1 MIKVCYSELDGPKGL
16 SLRLEAA
23 GHAGYAPAGQD
34 IVCAGAS
41 TLMQALVYLLAGEE
55 SARSDAWDEP
65 EGPRLAVAAQ
75 APVAPWVQGAFE
87 LAKAGFTLLAERYP
101 DNLRFADVSRS
112 GQQSMMDLQLFA
124 EGEAA
129 PALSPEQSRQ
139 AVAAGTLKPE
149 APAAQPEAPRQT
161 PAEPEPQPEEEP
173 DASSEE
179 ADSSIESGD
188 ASASSSE
195 AAASSKPAAHSTASS
210 HAASSKPAAHSAA
223 SSHAASS
230 SHSAASSHAASSH
243 AASSHAASSSTSASS
258 GSSHTTETTD
268 AKINAYVRRLRNL
281 QKRSSKKLYQTA
293 SSAYS
298 EYMEHPVE
306 ERNLALKVSIVL
318 GKTMELTKLQN
329 ECDKEFK
336 EIVTELRQYL
346 RENGYDQ
353 SIADA
358 AEKEYKEEKDAMIK
372 ELTNVTYSQVTGKGE
387 GAKWLQEHA
396 DMGQ

>member
-1 MIKVCYSELDGPKGL
+1 
-16 SLRLEAA
+16 
-23 GHAGYAPAGQD
+23 
-34 IVCAGAS
+34 
-41 TLMQALVYLLAGEE
+41 MQKHTKQLIA
-55 SARSDAWDEP
+55 
-65 EGPRLAVAAQ
+65 AVALLLIAAVPLALHIANADSTDEVTASVAASSSEAQ
-75 APVAPWVQGAFE
+75 A
-87 LAKAGFTLLAERYP
+87 
-101 DNLRFADVSRS
+101 
-112 GQQSMMDLQLFA
+112 
-124 EGEAA
+124 
-129 PALSPEQSRQ
+129 
-139 AVAAGTLKPE
+139 E
-149 APAAQPEAPRQT
+149 APVSSAASAADST
-161 PAEPEPQPEEEP
+161 SEPEPQPEEEP

-179 ADSSIESGD
+179 ADSSAESGD

-195 AAASSKPAAHSTASS
+195 AAASSKPAAHSASSS

-223 SSHAASS
+223 SSHASSS
-230 SHSAASSHAASSH
+230 SHSAASSHAASSS
-243 AASSHAASSSTSASS
+243 ASASS

-318 GKTMELTKLQN
+318 GKTMELTKLQS

-336 EIVTELRQYL
+336 EIVTELRHYL

-387 GAKWLQEHA
+387 GGKWLQEHA

>member
-1 MIKVCYSELDGPKGL
+1 
-16 SLRLEAA
+16 
-23 GHAGYAPAGQD
+23 
-34 IVCAGAS
+34 
-41 TLMQALVYLLAGEE
+41 MQKHTKQLIA
-55 SARSDAWDEP
+55 
-65 EGPRLAVAAQ
+65 AVALLLIAAVPLALHIANADSTDETVASAAASSSEAQ
-75 APVAPWVQGAFE
+75 A
-87 LAKAGFTLLAERYP
+87 
-101 DNLRFADVSRS
+101 
-112 GQQSMMDLQLFA
+112 
-124 EGEAA
+124 
-129 PALSPEQSRQ
+129 
-139 AVAAGTLKPE
+139 E
-149 APAAQPEAPRQT
+149 APVSSSAASAADST
-161 PAEPEPQPEEEP
+161 SEPEPQPEEEP

-179 ADSSIESGD
+179 ADSSAESGD

-195 AAASSKPAAHSTASS
+195 AAASSKPASS

-223 SSHAASS
+223 SSHAVSS
-230 SHSAASSHAASSH
+230 SHS

-268 AKINAYVRRLRNL
+268 AKVNAYVRRLRNL

-306 ERNLALKVSIVL
+306 ERNLTLKVSIVL
-318 GKTMELTKLQN
+318 GKTMELTKLQS
-329 ECDKEFK
+329 ECDKEFQ

-387 GAKWLQEHA
+387 GGKWLQEHA

>member
-1 MIKVCYSELDGPKGL
+1 
-16 SLRLEAA
+16 
-23 GHAGYAPAGQD
+23 
-34 IVCAGAS
+34 
-41 TLMQALVYLLAGEE
+41 MQKHTKQLIA
-55 SARSDAWDEP
+55 
-65 EGPRLAVAAQ
+65 AVALLLIA
-75 APVAPWVQGAFE
+75 AVP
-87 LAKAGFTLLAERYP
+87 LALHIA
-101 DNLRFADVSRS
+101 NADPT
-112 GQQSMMDLQLFA
+112 D
-124 EGEAA
+124 E
-129 PALSPEQSRQ
+129 
-139 AVAAGTLKPE
+139 AVAS
-149 APAAQPEAPRQT
+149 AAVSSSEEQAEVPVSSAASAADSTR
-161 PAEPEPQPEEEP
+161 EPEPQPEEEP

-179 ADSSIESGD
+179 ADSSAESGD

-195 AAASSKPAAHSTASS
+195 AAASSKPAAHSAASS

-230 SHSAASSHAASSH
+230 SHSAASSHAASS
-243 AASSHAASSSTSASS
+243 SSSSSTSALS

-268 AKINAYVRRLRNL
+268 AKVNAYVRRLRNL

-318 GKTMELTKLQN
+318 GKTMELTKLQS
-329 ECDKEFK
+329 ECDKEFQ

-387 GAKWLQEHA
+387 GGKWLQEHA

>member
-1 MIKVCYSELDGPKGL
+1 
-16 SLRLEAA
+16 
-23 GHAGYAPAGQD
+23 
-34 IVCAGAS
+34 
-41 TLMQALVYLLAGEE
+41 MQKHTKQLIA
-55 SARSDAWDEP
+55 
-65 EGPRLAVAAQ
+65 AVALLLIAAVQLALHIANADSTDETVASAAASSSEEQ
-75 APVAPWVQGAFE
+75 AEVPASSA
-87 LAKAGFTLLAERYP
+87 ASA
-101 DNLRFADVSRS
+101 ADSTS
-112 GQQSMMDLQLFA
+112 
-124 EGEAA
+124 
-129 PALSPEQSRQ
+129 
-139 AVAAGTLKPE
+139 
-149 APAAQPEAPRQT
+149 
-161 PAEPEPQPEEEP
+161 EPEPQPGEEL

-179 ADSSIESGD
+179 ADSSVESGD

-195 AAASSKPAAHSTASS
+195 AAASSAASS

-230 SHSAASSHAASSH
+230 SHSAASSHAASS
-243 AASSHAASSSTSASS
+243 SSSSSTSASS

-268 AKINAYVRRLRNL
+268 AKVNAYVRRLRNL

-318 GKTMELTKLQN
+318 GKTMELTKLQS

-387 GAKWLQEHA
+387 GGKWLQEHA

>member
-1 MIKVCYSELDGPKGL
+1 
-16 SLRLEAA
+16 
-23 GHAGYAPAGQD
+23 
-34 IVCAGAS
+34 
-41 TLMQALVYLLAGEE
+41 MQKHTKQLIA
-55 SARSDAWDEP
+55 
-65 EGPRLAVAAQ
+65 AVALLLIAAVPLGLHIANADSTDKTVASAAASSSEEQ
-75 APVAPWVQGAFE
+75 AEVPASSSA
-87 LAKAGFTLLAERYP
+87 ASA
-101 DNLRFADVSRS
+101 ADSTS
-112 GQQSMMDLQLFA
+112 
-124 EGEAA
+124 
-129 PALSPEQSRQ
+129 
-139 AVAAGTLKPE
+139 
-149 APAAQPEAPRQT
+149 
-161 PAEPEPQPEEEP
+161 EPEPQPEEEP

-179 ADSSIESGD
+179 ADSSAESGD

-195 AAASSKPAAHSTASS
+195 AAASSKPAAHSAASS

-230 SHSAASSHAASSH
+230 SHSAASSHAVSSSH
-243 AASSHAASSSTSASS
+243 SASSSTSASS

-268 AKINAYVRRLRNL
+268 AKVNAYVRRLRNL

-318 GKTMELTKLQN
+318 GKTMELTKLQS

-387 GAKWLQEHA
+387 GGKWLEEHA

>member
-1 MIKVCYSELDGPKGL
+1 MQKHTKQLIAAVALLLVAAVPLGL
-16 SLRLEAA
+16 HIANADPTDEVTASAAA
-23 GHAGYAPAGQD
+23 G
-34 IVCAGAS
+34 S
-41 TLMQALVYLLAGEE
+41 SE
-55 SARSDAWDEP
+55 
-65 EGPRLAVAAQ
+65 AQ
-75 APVAPWVQGAFE
+75 A
-87 LAKAGFTLLAERYP
+87 
-101 DNLRFADVSRS
+101 
-112 GQQSMMDLQLFA
+112 
-124 EGEAA
+124 
-129 PALSPEQSRQ
+129 
-139 AVAAGTLKPE
+139 E
-149 APAAQPEAPRQT
+149 APVSSSAASAADST
-161 PAEPEPQPEEEP
+161 SEPEPQPEEEP

-179 ADSSIESGD
+179 ADSSAESGD

-195 AAASSKPAAHSTASS
+195 ATASSAASS
-210 HAASSKPAAHSAA
+210 HAVSSKPAAHSAA

-230 SHSAASSHAASSH
+230 SHSAGSSHAS
-243 AASSHAASSSTSASS
+243 SSSTSASS

-268 AKINAYVRRLRNL
+268 ARINAYVWRLRNL

-318 GKTMELTKLQN
+318 GKTMELTKLQS

-336 EIVTELRQYL
+336 EIVTELRHYL

-387 GAKWLQEHA
+387 GGKWLQEHA

>member
-1 MIKVCYSELDGPKGL
+1 
-16 SLRLEAA
+16 
-23 GHAGYAPAGQD
+23 
-34 IVCAGAS
+34 
-41 TLMQALVYLLAGEE
+41 MQKHTKQLIA
-55 SARSDAWDEP
+55 
-65 EGPRLAVAAQ
+65 AVALLLIAAVPLALHIANADPTDKAVASAAASSSEEQ
-75 APVAPWVQGAFE
+75 AEAPVSSSTASA
-87 LAKAGFTLLAERYP
+87 
-101 DNLRFADVSRS
+101 ADSTS
-112 GQQSMMDLQLFA
+112 
-124 EGEAA
+124 
-129 PALSPEQSRQ
+129 
-139 AVAAGTLKPE
+139 
-149 APAAQPEAPRQT
+149 
-161 PAEPEPQPEEEP
+161 EPEPQPEEEP

-179 ADSSIESGD
+179 ADSSAESGD

-195 AAASSKPAAHSTASS
+195 AAASSATSG

-230 SHSAASSHAASSH
+230 SHSAASSHASSSH

-268 AKINAYVRRLRNL
+268 AKVNAYVRRLRNL

-318 GKTMELTKLQN
+318 GKTMELTKLQS

-336 EIVTELRQYL
+336 EIVTELRHYL

-387 GAKWLQEHA
+387 GGKWLQEHA

>member
-1 MIKVCYSELDGPKGL
+1 MQKNTKQLI
-16 SLRLEAA
+16 AA
-23 GHAGYAPAGQD
+23 
-34 IVCAGAS
+34 
-41 TLMQALVYLLAGEE
+41 LALLL
-55 SARSDAWDEP
+55 
-65 EGPRLAVAAQ
+65 VAAVPLGLHIANADPTDEAVTSAAASSSEEQ
-75 APVAPWVQGAFE
+75 AEVPV
-87 LAKAGFTLLAERYP
+87 
-101 DNLRFADVSRS
+101 SS
-112 GQQSMMDLQLFA
+112 
-124 EGEAA
+124 AA
-129 PALSPEQSRQ
+129 S
-139 AVAAGTLKPE
+139 AA
-149 APAAQPEAPRQT
+149 ASASV
-161 PAEPEPQPEEEP
+161 PEPQPEEEP

-179 ADSSIESGD
+179 VDSSVESGD

-195 AAASSKPAAHSTASS
+195 AAASSAASSYAASSKPTAHSAASSAASS

-223 SSHAASS
+223 SSHASSS
-230 SHSAASSHAASSH
+230 SHA

-258 GSSHTTETTD
+258 GSSHTTETAD
-268 AKINAYVRRLRNL
+268 AKINAYVWQLRNL

-318 GKTMELTKLQN
+318 GKTMELTKLQS
-329 ECDKEFK
+329 ECDKEFQ

>member
-1 MIKVCYSELDGPKGL
+1 MQKNTKQLIAALALLLIAAVPLGMHIANADSTDETVASAAASSSEAQA
-16 SLRLEAA
+16 EAPVSSSA
-23 GHAGYAPAGQD
+23 ASAA
-34 IVCAGAS
+34 AS
-41 TLMQALVYLLAGEE
+41 TSV
-55 SARSDAWDEP
+55 
-65 EGPRLAVAAQ
+65 
-75 APVAPWVQGAFE
+75 
-87 LAKAGFTLLAERYP
+87 
-101 DNLRFADVSRS
+101 
-112 GQQSMMDLQLFA
+112 
-124 EGEAA
+124 
-129 PALSPEQSRQ
+129 
-139 AVAAGTLKPE
+139 
-149 APAAQPEAPRQT
+149 
-161 PAEPEPQPEEEP
+161 PEPQPEEEP

-179 ADSSIESGD
+179 ADSSAESGD
-188 ASASSSE
+188 ASAFTSE
-195 AAASSKPAAHSTASS
+195 AAASSAASS

-230 SHSAASSHAASSH
+230 SHSAASSHAASS
-243 AASSHAASSSTSASS
+243 SSSSSTSASS
-258 GSSHTTETTD
+258 GSAHTTETTD
-268 AKINAYVRRLRNL
+268 AKVNAYVRRLQNL

-293 SSAYS
+293 SSARS

-318 GKTMELTKLQN
+318 GKTMELTKLQS
-329 ECDKEFK
+329 ECDKEFQ

>member
-1 MIKVCYSELDGPKGL
+1 
-16 SLRLEAA
+16 
-23 GHAGYAPAGQD
+23 
-34 IVCAGAS
+34 
-41 TLMQALVYLLAGEE
+41 MQKHTKQLIA
-55 SARSDAWDEP
+55 
-65 EGPRLAVAAQ
+65 AVALLLVAAVPLALHIANADSTDETVASAAASSSEAQ
-75 APVAPWVQGAFE
+75 AEVPV
-87 LAKAGFTLLAERYP
+87 
-101 DNLRFADVSRS
+101 SS
-112 GQQSMMDLQLFA
+112 S
-124 EGEAA
+124 AA
-129 PALSPEQSRQ
+129 SATDSTS
-139 AVAAGTLKPE
+139 
-149 APAAQPEAPRQT
+149 
-161 PAEPEPQPEEEP
+161 EPEPQPEEEP

-179 ADSSIESGD
+179 ADSSAESGD

-195 AAASSKPAAHSTASS
+195 AAASSKPAAHSAASS
-210 HAASSKPAAHSAA
+210 HAASSKSAAHSAA
-223 SSHAASS
+223 SSHASSS
-230 SHSAASSHAASSH
+230 SHA
-243 AASSHAASSSTSASS
+243 AASSHAASSSSSTSASTSS

-318 GKTMELTKLQN
+318 GKTMELTKLQS

-358 AEKEYKEEKDAMIK
+358 AEKEYKEEKDALIK

-387 GAKWLQEHA
+387 GGKWLQEHA

>member
-1 MIKVCYSELDGPKGL
+1 
-16 SLRLEAA
+16 
-23 GHAGYAPAGQD
+23 
-34 IVCAGAS
+34 
-41 TLMQALVYLLAGEE
+41 MQKHTKQLIA
-55 SARSDAWDEP
+55 
-65 EGPRLAVAAQ
+65 AVALLLIAAVPLALHIANADSTDETVASAAASSSEEQ
-75 APVAPWVQGAFE
+75 AEAPVSSSAAS
-87 LAKAGFTLLAERYP
+87 A
-101 DNLRFADVSRS
+101 ADSIS
-112 GQQSMMDLQLFA
+112 
-124 EGEAA
+124 
-129 PALSPEQSRQ
+129 
-139 AVAAGTLKPE
+139 
-149 APAAQPEAPRQT
+149 
-161 PAEPEPQPEEEP
+161 EPEPQPEEEP

-179 ADSSIESGD
+179 ADSSAESGD

-195 AAASSKPAAHSTASS
+195 AAASSAASS

-230 SHSAASSHAASSH
+230 SHSAASSHAASS
-243 AASSHAASSSTSASS
+243 SSSSSTSASS

-268 AKINAYVRRLRNL
+268 AKVNAYVRRLRNL

-318 GKTMELTKLQN
+318 GKTMELTKLQS
-329 ECDKEFK
+329 ECDKEFQ
-336 EIVTELRQYL
+336 EIVTELRHYL

-387 GAKWLQEHA
+387 GGKWLQEHA

>member
-1 MIKVCYSELDGPKGL
+1 
-16 SLRLEAA
+16 
-23 GHAGYAPAGQD
+23 
-34 IVCAGAS
+34 
-41 TLMQALVYLLAGEE
+41 MQKHTKQLIA
-55 SARSDAWDEP
+55 
-65 EGPRLAVAAQ
+65 AVALLLIAAVPLAQHIANADSTDETVASAAASSSEAQ
-75 APVAPWVQGAFE
+75 A
-87 LAKAGFTLLAERYP
+87 
-101 DNLRFADVSRS
+101 
-112 GQQSMMDLQLFA
+112 
-124 EGEAA
+124 
-129 PALSPEQSRQ
+129 
-139 AVAAGTLKPE
+139 E
-149 APAAQPEAPRQT
+149 APVSSSAASAADST
-161 PAEPEPQPEEEP
+161 SEPEPQPEEEP

-179 ADSSIESGD
+179 ADSSAESGD

-195 AAASSKPAAHSTASS
+195 AAASSKPVAHSAASS

-230 SHSAASSHAASSH
+230 SHSAASSHAASS
-243 AASSHAASSSTSASS
+243 SSSSSTSASS

-268 AKINAYVRRLRNL
+268 AKVNAYVRRLRNL

-318 GKTMELTKLQN
+318 GKTMELTKLQS

-387 GAKWLQEHA
+387 GGKWLQEHA

>member
-1 MIKVCYSELDGPKGL
+1 MQKHTKQLIAAVALLLVAAVPLALHIANADSTDETVA
-16 SLRLEAA
+16 SAAASSLEAQA
-23 GHAGYAPAGQD
+23 E
-34 IVCAGAS
+34 VSAS
-41 TLMQALVYLLAGEE
+41 
-55 SARSDAWDEP
+55 SAAS
-65 EGPRLAVAAQ
+65 AADS
-75 APVAPWVQGAFE
+75 
-87 LAKAGFTLLAERYP
+87 T
-101 DNLRFADVSRS
+101 S
-112 GQQSMMDLQLFA
+112 
-124 EGEAA
+124 
-129 PALSPEQSRQ
+129 
-139 AVAAGTLKPE
+139 
-149 APAAQPEAPRQT
+149 
-161 PAEPEPQPEEEP
+161 EPEPQPEEEP

-179 ADSSIESGD
+179 ADSSAESGD
-188 ASASSSE
+188 ASAFTSE
-195 AAASSKPAAHSTASS
+195 AAASSAASS
-210 HAASSKPAAHSAA
+210 HAASSKSAAHSAA
-223 SSHAASS
+223 SSHASSS
-230 SHSAASSHAASSH
+230 SHSAS
-243 AASSHAASSSTSASS
+243 SSHAASSSSSTSASTSS

-298 EYMEHPVE
+298 EYMEYPVE

-318 GKTMELTKLQN
+318 GKTMELTKLQS

-358 AEKEYKEEKDAMIK
+358 AEKEYKEEKDALIK

-387 GAKWLQEHA
+387 GGKWLQEHA

>member
-1 MIKVCYSELDGPKGL
+1 
-16 SLRLEAA
+16 
-23 GHAGYAPAGQD
+23 
-34 IVCAGAS
+34 
-41 TLMQALVYLLAGEE
+41 MQKHTKQLIA
-55 SARSDAWDEP
+55 
-65 EGPRLAVAAQ
+65 AVALLLIAAVPLGLHIANADSTDKTVASAAASSSEEQ
-75 APVAPWVQGAFE
+75 AEVPASSSA
-87 LAKAGFTLLAERYP
+87 ASA
-101 DNLRFADVSRS
+101 ADSTR
-112 GQQSMMDLQLFA
+112 
-124 EGEAA
+124 
-129 PALSPEQSRQ
+129 
-139 AVAAGTLKPE
+139 
-149 APAAQPEAPRQT
+149 
-161 PAEPEPQPEEEP
+161 EPEPQPEEEP

-179 ADSSIESGD
+179 VDSSAESGD

-195 AAASSKPAAHSTASS
+195 AAASSKPAAHSAASS

-230 SHSAASSHAASSH
+230 SHSAASSHAASS
-243 AASSHAASSSTSASS
+243 SHSASSSTSASS

-268 AKINAYVRRLRNL
+268 AKVNAYVRRLRNL

-318 GKTMELTKLQN
+318 GKTMELTKLQS

-387 GAKWLQEHA
+387 GGKWLQEHA

>member
-1 MIKVCYSELDGPKGL
+1 
-16 SLRLEAA
+16 
-23 GHAGYAPAGQD
+23 
-34 IVCAGAS
+34 
-41 TLMQALVYLLAGEE
+41 MQKHTKQLIA
-55 SARSDAWDEP
+55 
-65 EGPRLAVAAQ
+65 AVALLLIAAVPLALHIANADPTDEVTASAAASSSEEQ
-75 APVAPWVQGAFE
+75 AEVPVSSTSSA
-87 LAKAGFTLLAERYP
+87 
-101 DNLRFADVSRS
+101 ADSAS
-112 GQQSMMDLQLFA
+112 
-124 EGEAA
+124 
-129 PALSPEQSRQ
+129 
-139 AVAAGTLKPE
+139 
-149 APAAQPEAPRQT
+149 
-161 PAEPEPQPEEEP
+161 EPEPQPEEEP

-179 ADSSIESGD
+179 ADSSVESGD
-188 ASASSSE
+188 ASVFTSE
-195 AAASSKPAAHSTASS
+195 A
-210 HAASSKPAAHSAA
+210 AASSKPAAHSAA

-230 SHSAASSHAASSH
+230 KSAAHSAASSHAASSSH
-243 AASSHAASSSTSASS
+243 SAASSHAASSSTSASS

-318 GKTMELTKLQN
+318 GKTMELTKLQS

-336 EIVTELRQYL
+336 EIVTELRHYL

-387 GAKWLQEHA
+387 GGKWLEEHA

>member
-1 MIKVCYSELDGPKGL
+1 MACECKLVTGLTVGGEHQGTVGTKIGDPAVPKL
-16 SLRLEAA
+16 IQVFRCFTA
-23 GHAGYAPAGQD
+23 GKQ
-34 IVCAGAS
+34 IV
-41 TLMQALVYLLAGEE
+41 MH
-55 SARSDAWDEP
+55 
-65 EGPRLAVAAQ
+65 
-75 APVAPWVQGAFE
+75 
-87 LAKAGFTLLAERYP
+87 
-101 DNLRFADVSRS
+101 
-112 GQQSMMDLQLFA
+112 
-124 EGEAA
+124 
-129 PALSPEQSRQ
+129 
-139 AVAAGTLKPE
+139 
-149 APAAQPEAPRQT
+149 
-161 PAEPEPQPEEEP
+161 
-173 DASSEE
+173 
-179 ADSSIESGD
+179 
-188 ASASSSE
+188 SASV
-195 AAASSKPAAHSTASS
+195 
-210 HAASSKPAAHSAA
+210 
-223 SSHAASS
+223 
-230 SHSAASSHAASSH
+230 
-243 AASSHAASSSTSASS
+243 SS

-268 AKINAYVRRLRNL
+268 AKVNAYVRRLRNL

-318 GKTMELTKLQN
+318 GKTMELTKLQS

-387 GAKWLQEHA
+387 GGKWLQEHA

>member
-1 MIKVCYSELDGPKGL
+1 
-16 SLRLEAA
+16 
-23 GHAGYAPAGQD
+23 
-34 IVCAGAS
+34 
-41 TLMQALVYLLAGEE
+41 MQKHTKQLIA
-55 SARSDAWDEP
+55 
-65 EGPRLAVAAQ
+65 AVALLLVAAVPLGLHIANADSTDEAVASAAASSSEAQ
-75 APVAPWVQGAFE
+75 A
-87 LAKAGFTLLAERYP
+87 
-101 DNLRFADVSRS
+101 
-112 GQQSMMDLQLFA
+112 
-124 EGEAA
+124 
-129 PALSPEQSRQ
+129 
-139 AVAAGTLKPE
+139 E
-149 APAAQPEAPRQT
+149 APVSSSAASAADSTR
-161 PAEPEPQPEEEP
+161 EPEPQPEEEP

-179 ADSSIESGD
+179 ADSSAESGD
-188 ASASSSE
+188 ASAPSSE
-195 AAASSKPAAHSTASS
+195 AAASSAASS

-230 SHSAASSHAASSH
+230 SHSAASSHAASS
-243 AASSHAASSSTSASS
+243 SHSASSSTSASS

-268 AKINAYVRRLRNL
+268 AKVNAYVRRLRNL

-318 GKTMELTKLQN
+318 GKTMELTKLQS

-387 GAKWLQEHA
+387 GGKWLQEHA
-396 DMGQ
+396 EMGQ

>member
-1 MIKVCYSELDGPKGL
+1 
-16 SLRLEAA
+16 
-23 GHAGYAPAGQD
+23 
-34 IVCAGAS
+34 
-41 TLMQALVYLLAGEE
+41 MQKHTKQLIA
-55 SARSDAWDEP
+55 
-65 EGPRLAVAAQ
+65 AVALLFIAAVPLALHIANADSTDETVASAAASSSEAQ
-75 APVAPWVQGAFE
+75 A
-87 LAKAGFTLLAERYP
+87 
-101 DNLRFADVSRS
+101 
-112 GQQSMMDLQLFA
+112 
-124 EGEAA
+124 
-129 PALSPEQSRQ
+129 
-139 AVAAGTLKPE
+139 E
-149 APAAQPEAPRQT
+149 APVSSSAASAADST
-161 PAEPEPQPEEEP
+161 SEPEPQPEEEP

-179 ADSSIESGD
+179 ADSSVESGD

-195 AAASSKPAAHSTASS
+195 AAASSKPASS

-230 SHSAASSHAASSH
+230 SHSAASSHAASS
-243 AASSHAASSSTSASS
+243 SSSSSTSASS

-268 AKINAYVRRLRNL
+268 AKVNAYVRRLRNL

-318 GKTMELTKLQN
+318 GKTMELTKLQS

-387 GAKWLQEHA
+387 GGKWLQEHA

>member
-1 MIKVCYSELDGPKGL
+1 
-16 SLRLEAA
+16 
-23 GHAGYAPAGQD
+23 
-34 IVCAGAS
+34 
-41 TLMQALVYLLAGEE
+41 MQKHTKQLIA
-55 SARSDAWDEP
+55 
-65 EGPRLAVAAQ
+65 AVALLLIAAVPLALHIANADSTDETVASAAASSSEAQ
-75 APVAPWVQGAFE
+75 AEVPVSSSAAS
-87 LAKAGFTLLAERYP
+87 A
-101 DNLRFADVSRS
+101 ADSTS
-112 GQQSMMDLQLFA
+112 
-124 EGEAA
+124 
-129 PALSPEQSRQ
+129 
-139 AVAAGTLKPE
+139 
-149 APAAQPEAPRQT
+149 
-161 PAEPEPQPEEEP
+161 EPEPQPEEEP

-179 ADSSIESGD
+179 ADSSVESGD

-195 AAASSKPAAHSTASS
+195 AAASSKPAAHSAASS
-210 HAASSKPAAHSAA
+210 HAASSKPAAHSAS

-230 SHSAASSHAASSH
+230 SHSAASSH
-243 AASSHAASSSTSASS
+243 ASSHAASSSTSASS

-268 AKINAYVRRLRNL
+268 AKVNAYVRRLRNL

-318 GKTMELTKLQN
+318 GKTMELTKLQS

-387 GAKWLQEHA
+387 GGKWLQEHA

>member
-1 MIKVCYSELDGPKGL
+1 
-16 SLRLEAA
+16 
-23 GHAGYAPAGQD
+23 
-34 IVCAGAS
+34 
-41 TLMQALVYLLAGEE
+41 MQKHTKQLIA
-55 SARSDAWDEP
+55 
-65 EGPRLAVAAQ
+65 AVALLLIAAVPLGLHIANADSTDEVVASAAASSSEEQ
-75 APVAPWVQGAFE
+75 AEAPV
-87 LAKAGFTLLAERYP
+87 
-101 DNLRFADVSRS
+101 SS
-112 GQQSMMDLQLFA
+112 S
-124 EGEAA
+124 AA
-129 PALSPEQSRQ
+129 S
-139 AVAAGTLKPE
+139 AA
-149 APAAQPEAPRQT
+149 ASASV
-161 PAEPEPQPEEEP
+161 PEPQPEEEP

-179 ADSSIESGD
+179 ADSSAESGD
-188 ASASSSE
+188 ASESSSE
-195 AAASSKPAAHSTASS
+195 TVASSAASS
-210 HAASSKPAAHSAA
+210 HAASSKPA
-223 SSHAASS
+223 
-230 SHSAASSHAASSH
+230 HSAASSHAASSH
-243 AASSHAASSSTSASS
+243 AASSSHAAASSHAASSSTLASTSS

-268 AKINAYVRRLRNL
+268 AKVNAYVRRLRNL

-318 GKTMELTKLQN
+318 GKTLQLTKLQN

-387 GAKWLQEHA
+387 GAKWLEEHA

>member
-1 MIKVCYSELDGPKGL
+1 
-16 SLRLEAA
+16 
-23 GHAGYAPAGQD
+23 
-34 IVCAGAS
+34 
-41 TLMQALVYLLAGEE
+41 MQKHTKQLIA
-55 SARSDAWDEP
+55 
-65 EGPRLAVAAQ
+65 AVALLLIAAVPLALHIANADSTDKTVASAAASSSEEQ
-75 APVAPWVQGAFE
+75 AEVPASSSA
-87 LAKAGFTLLAERYP
+87 ASA
-101 DNLRFADVSRS
+101 ADSTS
-112 GQQSMMDLQLFA
+112 
-124 EGEAA
+124 
-129 PALSPEQSRQ
+129 
-139 AVAAGTLKPE
+139 
-149 APAAQPEAPRQT
+149 
-161 PAEPEPQPEEEP
+161 EPEPQPEEEP

-179 ADSSIESGD
+179 ADSSVESGD

-195 AAASSKPAAHSTASS
+195 AT
-210 HAASSKPAAHSAA
+210 ASSKPAAHSAA

-230 SHSAASSHAASSH
+230 KPAAHSVASSNAASSSHSAASSH

-268 AKINAYVRRLRNL
+268 AKVNAYVRRLRNL

-318 GKTMELTKLQN
+318 GKTMELTKLQS

-387 GAKWLQEHA
+387 GGKWLQEHA

>member
-1 MIKVCYSELDGPKGL
+1 
-16 SLRLEAA
+16 
-23 GHAGYAPAGQD
+23 
-34 IVCAGAS
+34 
-41 TLMQALVYLLAGEE
+41 MQKHTKQFIA
-55 SARSDAWDEP
+55 
-65 EGPRLAVAAQ
+65 AVALLLIAAVPLALHITNADSTDEVVASAAVSSSEEQ
-75 APVAPWVQGAFE
+75 AEVPVSSAAS
-87 LAKAGFTLLAERYP
+87 A
-101 DNLRFADVSRS
+101 ADSTS
-112 GQQSMMDLQLFA
+112 
-124 EGEAA
+124 
-129 PALSPEQSRQ
+129 
-139 AVAAGTLKPE
+139 
-149 APAAQPEAPRQT
+149 
-161 PAEPEPQPEEEP
+161 EPEPQPEEEP

-179 ADSSIESGD
+179 ADSSAESGD

-195 AAASSKPAAHSTASS
+195 ATASSAASS
-210 HAASSKPAAHSAA
+210 HAASSKSAAHSAA
-223 SSHAASS
+223 SSHASSS
-230 SHSAASSHAASSH
+230 SHSAASP
-243 AASSHAASSSTSASS
+243 HAASSSSSHSASVSS

-318 GKTMELTKLQN
+318 GKTMELTKLQS

-336 EIVTELRQYL
+336 EIVTELRHYL

-387 GAKWLQEHA
+387 GGKWLQEHA

>member
-1 MIKVCYSELDGPKGL
+1 
-16 SLRLEAA
+16 
-23 GHAGYAPAGQD
+23 
-34 IVCAGAS
+34 
-41 TLMQALVYLLAGEE
+41 MQKHTKQLIA
-55 SARSDAWDEP
+55 
-65 EGPRLAVAAQ
+65 AVALLLVVAVPLALHIANADPTDETVTSAAASSSEEQ
-75 APVAPWVQGAFE
+75 AEAPVSSSAAS
-87 LAKAGFTLLAERYP
+87 A
-101 DNLRFADVSRS
+101 ADSTS
-112 GQQSMMDLQLFA
+112 
-124 EGEAA
+124 
-129 PALSPEQSRQ
+129 
-139 AVAAGTLKPE
+139 
-149 APAAQPEAPRQT
+149 
-161 PAEPEPQPEEEP
+161 EPEPQPEEEP

-179 ADSSIESGD
+179 ADSSAESGD

-195 AAASSKPAAHSTASS
+195 AAASSKPAAHSASSS

-223 SSHAASS
+223 SSHASSS
-230 SHSAASSHAASSH
+230 SHS
-243 AASSHAASSSTSASS
+243 ASSHAASSSTSASS

-318 GKTMELTKLQN
+318 GKTMELTKLQS

-336 EIVTELRQYL
+336 EIVTELRHYL

-387 GAKWLQEHA
+387 GGKWLQEHA

>member
-1 MIKVCYSELDGPKGL
+1 MQKNTKQLI
-16 SLRLEAA
+16 AA
-23 GHAGYAPAGQD
+23 
-34 IVCAGAS
+34 
-41 TLMQALVYLLAGEE
+41 LALLL
-55 SARSDAWDEP
+55 
-65 EGPRLAVAAQ
+65 VAAVPLGLHIANADSTDETVASAAASSSEAQ
-75 APVAPWVQGAFE
+75 AEAPVSSSAAS
-87 LAKAGFTLLAERYP
+87 A
-101 DNLRFADVSRS
+101 ADSTS
-112 GQQSMMDLQLFA
+112 
-124 EGEAA
+124 
-129 PALSPEQSRQ
+129 
-139 AVAAGTLKPE
+139 
-149 APAAQPEAPRQT
+149 
-161 PAEPEPQPEEEP
+161 EPEPQPEEEP

-179 ADSSIESGD
+179 ADSSAESGD

-195 AAASSKPAAHSTASS
+195 AAASSAASS

-230 SHSAASSHAASSH
+230 SHSAASSHAASS
-243 AASSHAASSSTSASS
+243 SSSSSTSASS

-268 AKINAYVRRLRNL
+268 AKVNAYVRRLRNL

-318 GKTMELTKLQN
+318 GKTMELTKLQS

-387 GAKWLQEHA
+387 GGKWLQEHA

>member
-1 MIKVCYSELDGPKGL
+1 
-16 SLRLEAA
+16 
-23 GHAGYAPAGQD
+23 
-34 IVCAGAS
+34 
-41 TLMQALVYLLAGEE
+41 MQKHTKQLIA
-55 SARSDAWDEP
+55 
-65 EGPRLAVAAQ
+65 AVALLL
-75 APVAPWVQGAFE
+75 VAAVPLGMHIAN
-87 LAKAGFTLLAERYP
+87 ADFTDE
-101 DNLRFADVSRS
+101 
-112 GQQSMMDLQLFA
+112 
-124 EGEAA
+124 
-129 PALSPEQSRQ
+129 
-139 AVAAGTLKPE
+139 AVAS
-149 APAAQPEAPRQT
+149 AAASSSEEQAEVPVSSAASAADST
-161 PAEPEPQPEEEP
+161 SEPEPQPEEEP

-179 ADSSIESGD
+179 VDSSVESGD
-188 ASASSSE
+188 ASAFTSE
-195 AAASSKPAAHSTASS
+195 AAVSSAASSPAASSKPTAHSAASSAASS
-210 HAASSKPAAHSAA
+210 HAASSKSAAHSAA
-223 SSHAASS
+223 SSHASSS
-230 SHSAASSHAASSH
+230 SHA
-243 AASSHAASSSTSASS
+243 AASSHAASSSTSASAS
-258 GSSHTTETTD
+258 SSSSHTTETTD
-268 AKINAYVRRLRNL
+268 AKINAYVWQLRNL

-318 GKTMELTKLQN
+318 GKTMELTKLQS
-329 ECDKEFK
+329 ECDKEFQ

>member
-1 MIKVCYSELDGPKGL
+1 
-16 SLRLEAA
+16 
-23 GHAGYAPAGQD
+23 
-34 IVCAGAS
+34 
-41 TLMQALVYLLAGEE
+41 MQKHTKQLIA
-55 SARSDAWDEP
+55 
-65 EGPRLAVAAQ
+65 AVALLLVAAVPLALHIANADSTDETVASAAASSSEAQ
-75 APVAPWVQGAFE
+75 AEVPV
-87 LAKAGFTLLAERYP
+87 
-101 DNLRFADVSRS
+101 SS
-112 GQQSMMDLQLFA
+112 S
-124 EGEAA
+124 AA
-129 PALSPEQSRQ
+129 SATDSTS
-139 AVAAGTLKPE
+139 
-149 APAAQPEAPRQT
+149 
-161 PAEPEPQPEEEP
+161 EPEPQPEEEP

-179 ADSSIESGD
+179 ADSSVESGD

-195 AAASSKPAAHSTASS
+195 AAASSAASS
-210 HAASSKPAAHSAA
+210 HAASSKSAAHSAA
-223 SSHAASS
+223 SSHASSS
-230 SHSAASSHAASSH
+230 SHA
-243 AASSHAASSSTSASS
+243 AASSHAASSSSSTSASVSS
-258 GSSHTTETTD
+258 GSSHITETTD

-318 GKTMELTKLQN
+318 GKTMELTKLQS

-336 EIVTELRQYL
+336 EIVTELRHYL

-358 AEKEYKEEKDAMIK
+358 AEKEYKEEKDALIK

-387 GAKWLQEHA
+387 GGKWLQEHA

>member
-1 MIKVCYSELDGPKGL
+1 
-16 SLRLEAA
+16 
-23 GHAGYAPAGQD
+23 
-34 IVCAGAS
+34 
-41 TLMQALVYLLAGEE
+41 MQKHTKQVIA
-55 SARSDAWDEP
+55 
-65 EGPRLAVAAQ
+65 AVA
-75 APVAPWVQGAFE
+75 
-87 LAKAGFTLLAERYP
+87 LL
-101 DNLRFADVSRS
+101 L
-112 GQQSMMDLQLFA
+112 
-124 EGEAA
+124 
-129 PALSPEQSRQ
+129 
-139 AVAAGTLKPE
+139 VAAVPLGLHIANADPTDEVTASAAASSSEEQAE
-149 APAAQPEAPRQT
+149 APASSTASAADST
-161 PAEPEPQPEEEP
+161 SEPEPQPEEEP

-179 ADSSIESGD
+179 ADSSAESGD

-195 AAASSKPAAHSTASS
+195 AAASSKPAAHSASSS
-210 HAASSKPAAHSAA
+210 HAASSKSAAHSAA
-223 SSHAASS
+223 SSHASSS
-230 SHSAASSHAASSH
+230 SHSAASSHAASSS
-243 AASSHAASSSTSASS
+243 SSHSASVSS

-318 GKTMELTKLQN
+318 GKTMELTKLQS

-387 GAKWLQEHA
+387 GGKWLQEHA

>member
-1 MIKVCYSELDGPKGL
+1 
-16 SLRLEAA
+16 
-23 GHAGYAPAGQD
+23 
-34 IVCAGAS
+34 
-41 TLMQALVYLLAGEE
+41 MQKHTKQLIA
-55 SARSDAWDEP
+55 
-65 EGPRLAVAAQ
+65 AVALLLVAAVPLALHIANADSTDETVASAAASSSEAQ
-75 APVAPWVQGAFE
+75 AE
-87 LAKAGFTLLAERYP
+87 
-101 DNLRFADVSRS
+101 VSAS
-112 GQQSMMDLQLFA
+112 S
-124 EGEAA
+124 AA
-129 PALSPEQSRQ
+129 SATDSTS
-139 AVAAGTLKPE
+139 
-149 APAAQPEAPRQT
+149 
-161 PAEPEPQPEEEP
+161 EPEPQPEEEP

-179 ADSSIESGD
+179 ADSSAESGD

-195 AAASSKPAAHSTASS
+195 AAASSAVSS
-210 HAASSKPAAHSAA
+210 HAASSKSAAHSAA
-223 SSHAASS
+223 SSHASSS
-230 SHSAASSHAASSH
+230 SHSAS
-243 AASSHAASSSTSASS
+243 SSHAASSSSSTSASTSS

-318 GKTMELTKLQN
+318 GKTMELTKLQS

-358 AEKEYKEEKDAMIK
+358 AEKEYKEEKDALIK

-387 GAKWLQEHA
+387 GGKWLQEHA

>member
-1 MIKVCYSELDGPKGL
+1 
-16 SLRLEAA
+16 
-23 GHAGYAPAGQD
+23 
-34 IVCAGAS
+34 
-41 TLMQALVYLLAGEE
+41 MQKHTKQLIA
-55 SARSDAWDEP
+55 
-65 EGPRLAVAAQ
+65 AVALLLVAAVPLALHIANADSTDETVASAAASSSEAQ
-75 APVAPWVQGAFE
+75 AEVPV
-87 LAKAGFTLLAERYP
+87 
-101 DNLRFADVSRS
+101 SS
-112 GQQSMMDLQLFA
+112 S
-124 EGEAA
+124 AA
-129 PALSPEQSRQ
+129 SATDSTS
-139 AVAAGTLKPE
+139 
-149 APAAQPEAPRQT
+149 
-161 PAEPEPQPEEEP
+161 EPEPQPEEEP

-179 ADSSIESGD
+179 ADSSVESGD

-195 AAASSKPAAHSTASS
+195 AAASSAASS
-210 HAASSKPAAHSAA
+210 HAASSKSAAHSAA
-223 SSHAASS
+223 SSHASS
-230 SHSAASSHAASSH
+230 SHA
-243 AASSHAASSSTSASS
+243 AASSHAASSSSSTSTSASS
-258 GSSHTTETTD
+258 GSSHITETTD

-318 GKTMELTKLQN
+318 GKTMELTKLQS

-336 EIVTELRQYL
+336 EIVTELRHYL

-358 AEKEYKEEKDAMIK
+358 AEKEYKEEKDALIK

-387 GAKWLQEHA
+387 GGKWLQEHA

>member
-1 MIKVCYSELDGPKGL
+1 
-16 SLRLEAA
+16 
-23 GHAGYAPAGQD
+23 
-34 IVCAGAS
+34 
-41 TLMQALVYLLAGEE
+41 MQKHTKQLIA
-55 SARSDAWDEP
+55 
-65 EGPRLAVAAQ
+65 AVA
-75 APVAPWVQGAFE
+75 
-87 LAKAGFTLLAERYP
+87 LL
-101 DNLRFADVSRS
+101 L
-112 GQQSMMDLQLFA
+112 
-124 EGEAA
+124 
-129 PALSPEQSRQ
+129 
-139 AVAAGTLKPE
+139 VAAVPLGLHIANADPTDE
-149 APAAQPEAPRQT
+149 VTVSAAASSSEEQAEVPVSSSAASAADST
-161 PAEPEPQPEEEP
+161 SEPEPQPEEEP

-179 ADSSIESGD
+179 ADSSVESGD

-195 AAASSKPAAHSTASS
+195 ATASSAASS
-210 HAASSKPAAHSAA
+210 HAASSKSAAHSAA

-230 SHSAASSHAASSH
+230 SHSAASSHAASSLH
-243 AASSHAASSSTSASS
+243 SAASSHASSHAASSSTSASS

-268 AKINAYVRRLRNL
+268 AKVNAYVRRLRNL

-318 GKTMELTKLQN
+318 GKTMELTKLQS

-387 GAKWLQEHA
+387 GGKWLQEHA

>member
-1 MIKVCYSELDGPKGL
+1 MQKHTKQLI
-16 SLRLEAA
+16 AA
-23 GHAGYAPAGQD
+23 
-34 IVCAGAS
+34 
-41 TLMQALVYLLAGEE
+41 LALLL
-55 SARSDAWDEP
+55 
-65 EGPRLAVAAQ
+65 VAAVPLGLHIANADPTDETVTSAAASSSEEQ
-75 APVAPWVQGAFE
+75 AEAPVSSSAAS
-87 LAKAGFTLLAERYP
+87 A
-101 DNLRFADVSRS
+101 ADSTS
-112 GQQSMMDLQLFA
+112 
-124 EGEAA
+124 
-129 PALSPEQSRQ
+129 
-139 AVAAGTLKPE
+139 
-149 APAAQPEAPRQT
+149 
-161 PAEPEPQPEEEP
+161 EPEPQPEEEP

-179 ADSSIESGD
+179 ADSSAESGD

-195 AAASSKPAAHSTASS
+195 AAASSKPAAHSAASS

-230 SHSAASSHAASSH
+230 SHSAASSHAASSS
-243 AASSHAASSSTSASS
+243 SSHSASVSS

-318 GKTMELTKLQN
+318 GKTMELTKLQS

-387 GAKWLQEHA
+387 GGKWLQEHA

>member
-1 MIKVCYSELDGPKGL
+1 
-16 SLRLEAA
+16 
-23 GHAGYAPAGQD
+23 
-34 IVCAGAS
+34 
-41 TLMQALVYLLAGEE
+41 MQKHTKQLIA
-55 SARSDAWDEP
+55 
-65 EGPRLAVAAQ
+65 AVA
-75 APVAPWVQGAFE
+75 
-87 LAKAGFTLLAERYP
+87 LL
-101 DNLRFADVSRS
+101 L
-112 GQQSMMDLQLFA
+112 
-124 EGEAA
+124 
-129 PALSPEQSRQ
+129 
-139 AVAAGTLKPE
+139 VAAVPLALHIANADSTDE
-149 APAAQPEAPRQT
+149 TVASAAASSSEEQAEVPVSSSAASAADST
-161 PAEPEPQPEEEP
+161 SEPEPQPEEEP

-179 ADSSIESGD
+179 ADSSAESGD
-188 ASASSSE
+188 ASAFTSE
-195 AAASSKPAAHSTASS
+195 ATASSAASS
-210 HAASSKPAAHSAA
+210 HAASSKSAAHSAA
-223 SSHAASS
+223 SSHASSS
-230 SHSAASSHAASSH
+230 SHA
-243 AASSHAASSSTSASS
+243 AASSHAASSSSSTSASASS

-268 AKINAYVRRLRNL
+268 AKVNAYVRRLRNL

-318 GKTMELTKLQN
+318 GKTMELTKLQS

-358 AEKEYKEEKDAMIK
+358 AEKEYKEEKDALIK

-387 GAKWLQEHA
+387 GGKWLQEHA

>member
-1 MIKVCYSELDGPKGL
+1 MQKHTKQLIAVLALLLVAAVPLGL
-16 SLRLEAA
+16 HIANA
-23 GHAGYAPAGQD
+23 DP
-34 IVCAGAS
+34 
-41 TLMQALVYLLAGEE
+41 T
-55 SARSDAWDEP
+55 DE
-65 EGPRLAVAAQ
+65 AVASAAASSSEEQ
-75 APVAPWVQGAFE
+75 AEAPVSSSAAS
-87 LAKAGFTLLAERYP
+87 A
-101 DNLRFADVSRS
+101 ADSTSV
-112 GQQSMMDLQLFA
+112 
-124 EGEAA
+124 
-129 PALSPEQSRQ
+129 
-139 AVAAGTLKPE
+139 
-149 APAAQPEAPRQT
+149 
-161 PAEPEPQPEEEP
+161 PEPQPEEEP

-179 ADSSIESGD
+179 ADSSAESGD

-195 AAASSKPAAHSTASS
+195 ATASSKPAAHSASSS

-230 SHSAASSHAASSH
+230 SHSAASSHAASS
-243 AASSHAASSSTSASS
+243 SSSSSTSASS

-387 GAKWLQEHA
+387 GGKWLQEHA

>member
-1 MIKVCYSELDGPKGL
+1 
-16 SLRLEAA
+16 
-23 GHAGYAPAGQD
+23 
-34 IVCAGAS
+34 
-41 TLMQALVYLLAGEE
+41 MQKHTKQFIA
-55 SARSDAWDEP
+55 
-65 EGPRLAVAAQ
+65 AVALLLIAAVPLARHIANADPTDEVTASAAASSSEEQ
-75 APVAPWVQGAFE
+75 AEVPVSSAAS
-87 LAKAGFTLLAERYP
+87 A
-101 DNLRFADVSRS
+101 ADSTS
-112 GQQSMMDLQLFA
+112 
-124 EGEAA
+124 
-129 PALSPEQSRQ
+129 
-139 AVAAGTLKPE
+139 
-149 APAAQPEAPRQT
+149 
-161 PAEPEPQPEEEP
+161 EPEPQPEEEP

-179 ADSSIESGD
+179 ADSSAESGD

-195 AAASSKPAAHSTASS
+195 AAASSKPAAHSASSS

-223 SSHAASS
+223 SSHASSS
-230 SHSAASSHAASSH
+230 SHSAASSHAASSS
-243 AASSHAASSSTSASS
+243 SSHSASVSS
-258 GSSHTTETTD
+258 GSSHTAETTD

-318 GKTMELTKLQN
+318 GKTMELTKLQS

-336 EIVTELRQYL
+336 EIVTELRHYL

-387 GAKWLQEHA
+387 GGKWLEEHA

>member
-1 MIKVCYSELDGPKGL
+1 MQKHTKQLI
-16 SLRLEAA
+16 AA
-23 GHAGYAPAGQD
+23 LALLLIAAVPLALHIANADPTD
-34 IVCAGAS
+34 EVTAS
-41 TLMQALVYLLAGEE
+41 
-55 SARSDAWDEP
+55 
-65 EGPRLAVAAQ
+65 VAASSSEAQ
-75 APVAPWVQGAFE
+75 AEVPV
-87 LAKAGFTLLAERYP
+87 
-101 DNLRFADVSRS
+101 SS
-112 GQQSMMDLQLFA
+112 S
-124 EGEAA
+124 AA
-129 PALSPEQSRQ
+129 S
-139 AVAAGTLKPE
+139 AA
-149 APAAQPEAPRQT
+149 ASAS
-161 PAEPEPQPEEEP
+161 EPEPQPEEEP

-179 ADSSIESGD
+179 ADSSVESGD

-195 AAASSKPAAHSTASS
+195 AAASSAASS

-223 SSHAASS
+223 SSHASSS
-230 SHSAASSHAASSH
+230 SHSAASSHAASSS
-243 AASSHAASSSTSASS
+243 SSHSTSASS

-318 GKTMELTKLQN
+318 GKTMELTKLQS

-387 GAKWLQEHA
+387 GGKWLQEHA

>member
-1 MIKVCYSELDGPKGL
+1 
-16 SLRLEAA
+16 
-23 GHAGYAPAGQD
+23 
-34 IVCAGAS
+34 
-41 TLMQALVYLLAGEE
+41 MQKHTKQLIA
-55 SARSDAWDEP
+55 
-65 EGPRLAVAAQ
+65 AVALLLVAAVPLALHIANADSTDETVASAAASSSEAQ
-75 APVAPWVQGAFE
+75 AEVPV
-87 LAKAGFTLLAERYP
+87 
-101 DNLRFADVSRS
+101 SS
-112 GQQSMMDLQLFA
+112 S
-124 EGEAA
+124 AA
-129 PALSPEQSRQ
+129 SATDSTS
-139 AVAAGTLKPE
+139 
-149 APAAQPEAPRQT
+149 
-161 PAEPEPQPEEEP
+161 EPEPQPEEEP

-179 ADSSIESGD
+179 ADSSVESGD

-195 AAASSKPAAHSTASS
+195 AAASSAASS
-210 HAASSKPAAHSAA
+210 HAASSKSAAHSAA
-223 SSHAASS
+223 SSHALSS
-230 SHSAASSHAASSH
+230 SHA
-243 AASSHAASSSTSASS
+243 AASSHAASSSSSTSTSASS
-258 GSSHTTETTD
+258 GSSHITETTD

-318 GKTMELTKLQN
+318 GKTMELTKLQS

-358 AEKEYKEEKDAMIK
+358 AEKEYKEEKDALIK

-387 GAKWLQEHA
+387 GGKWLQEHA
-396 DMGQ
+396 DMGR

>member
-1 MIKVCYSELDGPKGL
+1 
-16 SLRLEAA
+16 
-23 GHAGYAPAGQD
+23 
-34 IVCAGAS
+34 
-41 TLMQALVYLLAGEE
+41 MQKHTKQLIA
-55 SARSDAWDEP
+55 
-65 EGPRLAVAAQ
+65 AVALLLVAAVPLALHIANADSTDEVVASAAASSSEEQ
-75 APVAPWVQGAFE
+75 AEAPV
-87 LAKAGFTLLAERYP
+87 
-101 DNLRFADVSRS
+101 SS
-112 GQQSMMDLQLFA
+112 
-124 EGEAA
+124 AA
-129 PALSPEQSRQ
+129 S
-139 AVAAGTLKPE
+139 AA
-149 APAAQPEAPRQT
+149 ASASV
-161 PAEPEPQPEEEP
+161 PEPQLEEEP

-179 ADSSIESGD
+179 ADSSAESGD
-188 ASASSSE
+188 ASAPSSE
-195 AAASSKPAAHSTASS
+195 TAASSAASSHTASSKPAAHSS
-210 HAASSKPAAHSAA
+210 A

-230 SHSAASSHAASSH
+230 SHSAASSHAT
-243 AASSHAASSSTSASS
+243 SSSTSASASS
-258 GSSHTTETTD
+258 GSAHTTETTD
-268 AKINAYVRRLRNL
+268 AKVNAYVRRLRNL

-298 EYMEHPVE
+298 EYMEYPVE

-318 GKTMELTKLQN
+318 GKTLQLTKLQN